1 MRRVS
6 WEDWQG
12 FYSEVNKMWD
22 ALIIGFLLLVLIIAF
37 FLMYL
42 MNIRIKQL
50 DNELKL
56 VRSRMALTDDEL
68 TRLAHDIED
77 FKRLKI

>member
-1 MRRVS
+1 MSVLT
-6 WEDWQG
+6 G
-12 FYSEVNKMWD
+12 V
-22 ALIIGFLLLVLIIAF
+22 LLLILIIAF
-37 FLMYL
+37 FLMYI

-50 DNELKL
+50 ENELTT
-56 VRSRMALTDDEL
+56 VRSRMAMTDDEL

>member
-1 MRRVS
+1 MSVLT
-6 WEDWQG
+6 G
-12 FYSEVNKMWD
+12 V
-22 ALIIGFLLLVLIIAF
+22 LLLILTIAF
-37 FLMYL
+37 FLVYM

-50 DNELKL
+50 ENELTI
-56 VRSRMALTDDEL
+56 VRSKMALTDDEL

>member
-1 MRRVS
+1 MSVLT
-6 WEDWQG
+6 G
-12 FYSEVNKMWD
+12 V
-22 ALIIGFLLLVLIIAF
+22 LLLILTIAF
-37 FLMYL
+37 FLVYM

-50 DNELKL
+50 ENELTI

>member
-1 MRRVS
+1 MSVLT
-6 WEDWQG
+6 G
-12 FYSEVNKMWD
+12 V
-22 ALIIGFLLLVLIIAF
+22 LLLILTIAF
-37 FLMYL
+37 FLVYI

-50 DNELKL
+50 ENELMT
-56 VRSRMALTDDEL
+56 VRSRMAMTDDEL

>member
-1 MRRVS
+1 MAVLT
-6 WEDWQG
+6 G
-12 FYSEVNKMWD
+12 VL
-22 ALIIGFLLLVLIIAF
+22 LIVLIIAF
-37 FLMYL
+37 FLLYL
-42 MNIRIKQL
+42 MNVRIKQL
-50 DNELKL
+50 ENELRK

>member
-1 MRRVS
+1 MSVLT
-6 WEDWQG
+6 G
-12 FYSEVNKMWD
+12 V
-22 ALIIGFLLLVLIIAF
+22 LLLILTIAF
-37 FLMYL
+37 FLVYM

-50 DNELKL
+50 ENELTT

-68 TRLAHDIED
+68 TRLTRDIED

>member
-12 FYSEVNKMWD
+12 SYSEANEMGV
-22 ALIIGFLLLVLIIAF
+22 LTGVLLLILIIAF

-42 MNIRIKQL
+42 MNVRIKQL
-50 DNELKL
+50 ETELRV

>member
-1 MRRVS
+1 MV
-6 WEDWQG
+6 D
-12 FYSEVNKMWD
+12 VITVV
-22 ALIIGFLLLVLIIAF
+22 LIVILIIAF

-42 MNIRIKQL
+42 MNVRIQQL
-50 DNELKL
+50 DRELKE

>member
-1 MRRVS
+1 MDS
-6 WEDWQG
+6 
-12 FYSEVNKMWD
+12 ST
-22 ALIIGFLLLVLIIAF
+22 LIIGILLLFLIIAV

-42 MNIRIKQL
+42 MNVRIKQL
-50 DNELKL
+50 EDELDT

-68 TRLAHDIED
+68 TRLAHYIED

>member
-1 MRRVS
+1 MAVLT
-6 WEDWQG
+6 G
-12 FYSEVNKMWD
+12 VL
-22 ALIIGFLLLVLIIAF
+22 LIVLVIAF

-42 MNIRIKQL
+42 MNVRIKQL
-50 DNELKL
+50 ENELRV

>member
-1 MRRVS
+1 MG
-6 WEDWQG
+6 DI
-12 FYSEVNKMWD
+12 
-22 ALIIGFLLLVLIIAF
+22 LIIGVLLLILIIAF

-42 MNIRIKQL
+42 MNVRIKQL
-50 DNELKL
+50 ENELRV

>member
-1 MRRVS
+1 MDS
-6 WEDWQG
+6 
-12 FYSEVNKMWD
+12 ST
-22 ALIIGFLLLVLIIAF
+22 LIIGILLLFLIIAV

-42 MNIRIKQL
+42 MNVRIKQL
-50 DNELKL
+50 EDELDT

-68 TRLAHDIED
+68 TRLAHYIEE

>member
-1 MRRVS
+1 MAILLTGVL
-6 WEDWQG
+6 
-12 FYSEVNKMWD
+12 
-22 ALIIGFLLLVLIIAF
+22 LIVLVIAF
-37 FLMYL
+37 FLLYL
-42 MNIRIKQL
+42 MNVRIKQL
-50 DNELKL
+50 ENELRK

>member
-1 MRRVS
+1 MDLS
-6 WEDWQG
+6 T
-12 FYSEVNKMWD
+12 
-22 ALIIGFLLLVLIIAF
+22 LIIGVLLLFLIITV

-50 DNELKL
+50 KL
-56 VRSRMALTDDEL
+56 EIATVRDRMALTDDEL
-68 TRLAHDIED
+68 NHLSRYIED

>member
-1 MRRVS
+1 
-6 WEDWQG
+6 
-12 FYSEVNKMWD
+12 MWD

-42 MNIRIKQL
+42 MDIRIRQL
-50 DNELKL
+50 NNELKS
-56 VRSRMALTDDEL
+56 VRSRMALTNDEL
-68 TRLAHDIED
+68 THLAHDIED

>member
-1 MRRVS
+1 M
-6 WEDWQG
+6 
-12 FYSEVNKMWD
+12 
-22 ALIIGFLLLVLIIAF
+22 IILTGVLLLILTIAF
-37 FLMYL
+37 FLVYM

-50 DNELKL
+50 ENELTI

>member
-1 MRRVS
+1 MSVLT
-6 WEDWQG
+6 G
-12 FYSEVNKMWD
+12 V
-22 ALIIGFLLLVLIIAF
+22 LLLILIIAF
-37 FLMYL
+37 FLVYI

-50 DNELKL
+50 DNELTT
-56 VRSRMALTDDEL
+56 VRSRMAMTDDEL

>member
-1 MRRVS
+1 MDVLT
-6 WEDWQG
+6 G
-12 FYSEVNKMWD
+12 VL
-22 ALIIGFLLLVLIIAF
+22 LIVLVIAF

-42 MNIRIKQL
+42 MNVRIKQL
-50 DNELKL
+50 ENELRV

>member
-1 MRRVS
+1 MAVLTA
-6 WEDWQG
+6 
-12 FYSEVNKMWD
+12 V
-22 ALIIGFLLLVLIIAF
+22 LLLILIIAF

-42 MNIRIKQL
+42 MNVRIKQL
-50 DNELKL
+50 ETELRV

>member
-1 MRRVS
+1 
-6 WEDWQG
+6 
-12 FYSEVNKMWD
+12 
-22 ALIIGFLLLVLIIAF
+22 
-37 FLMYL
+37 
-42 MNIRIKQL
+42 MNVRIKQL
-50 DNELKL
+50 ERELKD

>member
-1 MRRVS
+1 MAILTGVL
-6 WEDWQG
+6 
-12 FYSEVNKMWD
+12 
-22 ALIIGFLLLVLIIAF
+22 LIVLVIAF
-37 FLMYL
+37 FLLYL
-42 MNIRIKQL
+42 MNVRIKQL
-50 DNELKL
+50 ENELRK

>member
-1 MRRVS
+1 ML
-6 WEDWQG
+6 E
-12 FYSEVNKMWD
+12 F
-22 ALIIGFLLLVLIIAF
+22 ITIVLIVILMFAF

-42 MNIRIKQL
+42 MNVRIQQQ
-50 DNELKL
+50 DRELKE
-56 VRSRMALTDDEL
+56 VRSRMSLTDDEL

>member
-6 WEDWQG
+6 WEGWQE
-12 FYSEVNKMWD
+12 FYSEANKMGD
-22 ALIIGFLLLVLIIAF
+22 TLIIGVLLLILIIAF

-42 MNIRIKQL
+42 MNVRIKQL
-50 DNELKL
+50 ETELRL